1 MLVRI
6 VAALALLTTTTAH
19 AGFITLE
26 IEARFVAFSNGWDQ
40 FYADTGIAPQ
50 APFNWTGRIT
60 LDTAAAPDTVSYPN
74 GSLFNFDGA
83 GSRMTATVGNVTVT
97 HDAFTLLVA
106 QEGDCDR
113 LIIGAI
119 DFSALNFA
127 SHSCGGHLPNYS
139 MASLLDGIE
148 RFASSPY
155 PSVVSYNG
163 WRILGV
169 VDSVRQVPE
178 PSSLALFSLAI
189 VGLLGVT
196 ISRKHGRA

>member
-119 DFSALNFA
+119 DFSASPAKAA
-127 SHSCGGHLPNYS
+127 S
-139 MASLLDGIE
+139 AS
-148 RFASSPY
+148 ASS
-155 PSVVSYNG
+155 SRDSWSGISASSAAQNSDLRR
-163 WRILGV
+163 WSSISSTSWL
-169 VDSVRQVPE
+169 SVRCAA
-178 PSSLALFSLAI
+178 LAASRRRSRTTRDTLIVAI
-189 VGLLGVT
+189 SVM
-196 ISRKHGRA
+196 SRR